1 MSMRKI
7 LYCITKGNFGG
18 AQRYVYDL
26 ATNINKID
34 YEVVVLC
41 GEGEVLPKKLEDAH
55 IRVIQVQS
63 MQRDISIM
71 KELKSFVE
79 LYKIFKQEKPDVIH
93 LNSSKMGGSGAFI
106 GRLVGIKNIIFT
118 AHGFAFNE
126 DRSHISKQ
134 ILLFFHWITILLTH
148 KTIMVSDKTM
158 KDIDYLPFMK
168 QKLIKIYNG
177 IDTGLDFY
185 GKDEAT
191 RFLLK
196 DKNISTVGKTIL
208 LSIGELH
215 KNKGYDLFIP
225 ALKKVEKDFI
235 YLIIGE
241 GEERNNIERLI
252 ENNDLKDKVFL
263 LGRIENAYRYIKAA
277 DVFVLPSRT
286 EAFPY
291 VLLESGLA
299 GACILASNV
308 GGIPEVIEDDYNG
321 ILFEVS
327 SESDILHK
335 VNLLMEDGA
344 MRETFGN
351 RVRDKVM
358 KQFSLERM
366 VEGTVGVYEEDVRT
380 CTY

>member
-1 MSMRKI
+1 M
-7 LYCITKGNFGG
+7 
-18 AQRYVYDL
+18 
-26 ATNINKID
+26 NKVD

-41 GEGEVLPKKLEDAH
+41 GEGETLPKKLEDAQ
-55 IRVIQVQS
+55 IRVIKLKS
-63 MQRDISIM
+63 MQRDISIF

-79 LYKIFKQEKPDVIH
+79 LYKIFKQEKPDIIH
-93 LNSSKMGGSGAFI
+93 LNSSKMGGAGAFV
-106 GRLVGIKNIIFT
+106 GRLTGVKNIIFT

-126 DRSHISKQ
+126 DRFFISKKV
-134 ILLFFHWITILLTH
+134 LLVFHWLSILLTH
-148 KTIMVSDKTM
+148 KTVIVSDKTM

-168 QKLIKIYNG
+168 NKLVKIYNG
-177 IDTGLDFY
+177 IDTGLDY
-185 GKDEAT
+185 YDKDEAT

-241 GEERNNIERLI
+241 GEERNNIAMLI
-252 ENNDLKDKVFL
+252 KDNELRDKVFL
-263 LGRIENAYRYIKAA
+263 LGRIENAYKYIKAA

-299 GACILASNV
+299 GACVLASSV
-308 GGIPEVIEDDYNG
+308 GGISEVVEDDYNG
-321 ILFEVS
+321 VLFDVNNEN
-327 SESDILHK
+327 DIVHK
-335 VNLLMEDGA
+335 VNMLMK
-344 MRETFGN
+344 
-351 RVRDKVM
+351 DKVM
-358 KQFSLERM
+358 RESFGKLVQEKVMREFGLDGM
-366 VEGTVGVYEEDVRT
+366 VGGTEEVY
-380 CTY
+380 

>member
-1 MSMRKI
+1 MSMKKI

-18 AQRYVYDL
+18 AQRYAYDL
-26 ATNINKID
+26 AININKKD

-41 GEGEVLPKKLEDAH
+41 GEGETLPKKLEEAD
-55 IRVIQVQS
+55 IRVIRLKS
-63 MQRDISIM
+63 MQRDISVF

-106 GRLVGIKNIIFT
+106 GRLVGVKNIIFT

-126 DRSHISKQ
+126 DRSFISKK
-134 ILLFFHWITILLTH
+134 ILLAFHWLTILLTH
-148 KTIMVSDKTM
+148 KTIIVSDKTM

-168 QKLIKIYNG
+168 NKLVKIYNG

-185 GKDEAT
+185 NKEEAI

-225 ALKKVEKDFI
+225 SLKKVEKDFI

-241 GEERNNIERLI
+241 GEERNNIAMLI
-252 ENNDLKDKVFL
+252 KDNDLRDKVFL
-263 LGRIENAYRYIKAA
+263 LGRIENAYKYIKAS

-299 GACILASNV
+299 GACVLASNV
-308 GGIPEVIEDDYNG
+308 GGIGEVIKDDYNG
-321 ILFEVS
+321 VLFDVN
-327 SESDILHK
+327 SEGNIVHK
-335 VNLLMEDGA
+335 VNMLIGSGE
-344 MRETFGN
+344 MREQFGKL
-351 RVRDKVM
+351 VQEKVVKEFGLDRM
-358 KQFSLERM
+358 LER
-366 VEGTVGVYEEDVRT
+366 TRDVYRK
-380 CTY
+380 

>member
-1 MSMRKI
+1 MKKI

-26 ATNINKID
+26 ATHVNKVD

-41 GEGEVLPKKLEDAH
+41 GEGETLPKKLEDEH
-55 IRVIQVQS
+55 VRVIRLQS
-63 MQRDISIM
+63 MQRDISVM
-71 KELKSFVE
+71 KELKSFIE
-79 LYKIFKQEKPDVIH
+79 LYKIFKQEKPDIIH

-106 GRLVGIKNIIFT
+106 GRLTGVKNIIFT

-126 DRSHISKQ
+126 DRSFISRK
-134 ILLFFHWITILLTH
+134 ILLFFHWLTILLTH

-168 QKLIKIYNG
+168 NKLIKIYNG
-177 IDTGLDFY
+177 IDIGLDFY
-185 GKDEAT
+185 DKKQALDILLKGKDI
-191 RFLLK
+191 
-196 DKNISTVGKTIL
+196 DIKNKTVL

-241 GEERNNIERLI
+241 GEERNNIAMLI
-252 ENNDLKDKVFL
+252 KDNELRDKVFL
-263 LGRIENAYRYIKAA
+263 LGRIENAYKYIKAS

-299 GACILASNV
+299 GACVLASDV
-308 GGIPEVIEDDYNG
+308 GGISEVVEDDYNG
-321 ILFEVS
+321 VLFDVNNEI
-327 SESDILHK
+327 DIVHK
-335 VNLLMEDGA
+335 VNMLAENKE
-344 MRETFGN
+344 MRERFGKMVQE
-351 RVRDKVM
+351 RVKGEFGLDG
-358 KQFSLERM
+358 M
-366 VEGTVGVYEEDVRT
+366 VERTEGVCEI
-380 CTY
+380 

>member
-1 MSMRKI
+1 MSMKKI

-26 ATNINKID
+26 AINISKKD

-41 GEGEVLPKKLEDAH
+41 GEGETLPKKLDEAH
-55 IRVIQVQS
+55 VRVIRLKS
-63 MQRDISIM
+63 MQRDISVF

-79 LYKIFKQEKPDVIH
+79 LYKIFKREKPDVIH

-106 GRLVGIKNIIFT
+106 GRLTGVKNIIFT

-126 DRSHISKQ
+126 NRSFMSKK
-134 ILLFFHWITILLTH
+134 ILLAFHWLTILLTH
-148 KTIMVSDKTM
+148 KTIIVSDKTM

-168 QKLIKIYNG
+168 NKLVKIYNG
-177 IDTGLDFY
+177 IDIGLDFY
-185 GKDEAT
+185 DKEEASQ
-191 RFLLK
+191 FLLK
-196 DKNISTVGKTIL
+196 DKNISTVGKTML

-241 GEERNNIERLI
+241 GEERNNIAHLI
-252 ENNDLKDKVFL
+252 RDNDLRDKVFL
-263 LGRIENAYRYIKAA
+263 LGRIENAYKYIKAA

-308 GGIPEVIEDDYNG
+308 GGIGEVIKDDYNG
-321 ILFEVS
+321 VLFDVNDEK
-327 SESDILHK
+327 DIVNK
-335 VNLLMEDGA
+335 VNMLLAQRE
-344 MRETFGN
+344 MRERFGKL
-351 RVRDKVM
+351 VQEKVV
-358 KQFSLERM
+358 KNFSLDRM
-366 VEGTVGVYEEDVRT
+366 MEMTRDVYRK
-380 CTY
+380 

>member
-1 MSMRKI
+1 MSMKKI

-26 ATNINKID
+26 ATNMNKVD

-41 GEGEVLPKKLEDAH
+41 GEGETLPKKLEEAH
-55 IRVIQVQS
+55 VRVIRLKS

-106 GRLVGIKNIIFT
+106 GRLAGVKNIIFT

-126 DRSHISKQ
+126 DRSFLSKK
-134 ILLFFHWITILLTH
+134 ILLAFHWLTILLTH
-148 KTIMVSDKTM
+148 KTIIVSDKTM
-158 KDIDYLPFMK
+158 KDIDYLPGVK
-168 QKLIKIYNG
+168 SKLVKFYNG
-177 IDTGLDFY
+177 IDIGLDFY
-185 GKDEAT
+185 DKEEAT

-196 DKNISTVGKTIL
+196 DKNVSTVGKTIL

-241 GEERNNIERLI
+241 GEERNNIAMLI
-252 ENNDLKDKVFL
+252 KDNDLRDKVIL
-263 LGRIENAYRYIKAA
+263 LGRIENAYKYIKAS

-299 GACILASNV
+299 GACVLASNV
-308 GGIPEVIEDDYNG
+308 GGIPEVVEDDYNG
-321 ILFEVS
+321 VLFDVNNEG
-327 SESDILHK
+327 DIVHK
-335 VNLLMEDGA
+335 VNMLIEDKG
-344 MRETFGN
+344 MRERFGKL
-351 RVRDKVM
+351 VQEKV
-358 KQFSLERM
+358 KGEFGLDGM
-366 VEGTVGVYEEDVRT
+366 VGGTCDVYN
-380 CTY
+380 

>member
-1 MSMRKI
+1 MKKI

-26 ATNINKID
+26 AININKKD

-41 GEGEVLPKKLEDAH
+41 GEGETLPKKLEEAD
-55 IRVIQVQS
+55 IRVIRLKS
-63 MQRDISIM
+63 MQRDISVF

-106 GRLVGIKNIIFT
+106 GRLTGLKNIIFT

-126 DRSHISKQ
+126 DRSFISKK
-134 ILLFFHWITILLTH
+134 ILLAFHWLTILLTH
-148 KTIMVSDKTM
+148 KTIIVSDKTM

-168 QKLIKIYNG
+168 NKLVKIYNG

-185 GKDEAT
+185 NKEEAI

-225 ALKKVEKDFI
+225 SLKKVEKDFI

-241 GEERNNIERLI
+241 GEERNNIAMLI
-252 ENNDLKDKVFL
+252 KDNDLRDKVFL
-263 LGRIENAYRYIKAA
+263 LGRIENAYKYIKAS
-277 DVFVLPSRT
+277 DIFVLPSRT

-299 GACILASNV
+299 GACVLASNV
-308 GGIPEVIEDDYNG
+308 GGIGEVIKDDYNG
-321 ILFEVS
+321 VLFDVN
-327 SESDILHK
+327 SEGDIVRK
-335 VNLLMEDGA
+335 VNMLIGSGE
-344 MRETFGN
+344 MRERFGKL
-351 RVRDKVM
+351 VQEKVVKEFGLDRM
-358 KQFSLERM
+358 LER
-366 VEGTVGVYEEDVRT
+366 TRDVYRK
-380 CTY
+380 